1 MTSERI
7 TILAIESSCD
17 DTSVSILRDGTIL
30 SNCTATQEVHKTYGG
45 VIPELASRE
54 HDANIIPVVDAALK
68 QSGVLKEDLSAV
80 AVTCGPGLLGS
91 LMVGV
96 SFAKAY
102 ALSLDIPLIDVHHM
116 QAHVA
121 AHYIADEKPQFPFL
135 CLTVSGGH
143 TQIVLV
149 EDFLSMTVL
158 GSTLDDAAGE
168 AFDKAGKMMGLP
180 YPAGPEIDRLAARGR
195 PIFSFS
201 KAKVDGL
208 NFSFSGLKTAFRYF
222 LRDEVAN
229 DESFIENNLPD
240 ICCSLQT
247 NIVETLLGQLSVAA
261 ENHDI
266 NHIGIAGGVAAN
278 SHLRSQLKELASEKS
293 WKVYIP
299 KFSYCTD
306 NAAMIA
312 MVAYLKY
319 PSKAFADQGLKPQ
332 ARLQW

>member
-1 MTSERI
+1 MTTESI

-17 DTSVSILRDGTIL
+17 DTSVSVLRDRAIL
-30 SNCTATQEVHKTYGG
+30 SNCTATQQVHEAYGG

-68 QSGVLKEDLSAV
+68 QSGVSKDDLSAI

-102 ALSLDIPLIDVHHM
+102 ALSLEIPLIDVHHM

-121 AHYIADEKPQFPFL
+121 AHYIAENKPQFPFL

-158 GSTLDDAAGE
+158 GTTLDDAAGE
-168 AFDKAGKMMGLP
+168 AFDKAGKMMGLA
-180 YPAGPEIDRLAARGR
+180 YPSGPQIDRLAKEGQ
-195 PIFSFS
+195 PVFSFP

-208 NFSFSGLKTAFRYF
+208 DFSFSGLKTAFRYF
-222 LRDEVAN
+222 LRDQVAI
-229 DESFIENNLPD
+229 DESFIEKNLQD

-247 NIVETLLGQLSVAA
+247 NIVDTLLAQLSVAA
-261 ENHDI
+261 DQYGI
-266 NHIGIAGGVAAN
+266 RQIGIAGGVAAN
-278 SHLRSQLKELASEKS
+278 SHLRSQLKKLAVEKT
-293 WKVYIP
+293 WQVYIP

-312 MVAYLKY
+312 TVAYYKY
-319 PSKAFADQGLKPQ
+319 RSRDFADQGLRPQ
-332 ARLQW
+332 ARMQW